1 MKLPLTVFVVIILIG
16 LFLIGFSV
24 TTIFGESITPP
35 PILEDKPAWLPAP
48 SSTFQIQFTGEIDP
62 RVDAQVFDL
71 DAFDTD
77 ADTVRQLHN
86 DGKHVICYINAGA
99 VEDWRPDA
107 EAFPAEVI
115 GNTYAGWPGEHWLDI
130 RALDALSPLLSARLD
145 MCQEKGFDGVEFD
158 NVDGWQND
166 TGFDLTAANQLVFDR
181 WLADAA
187 HQRDLTAGLKNDPDQ
202 IIELEP
208 WFDFLILESCFEQ
221 GWCELAHPFTEAG
234 KPVYAIEYSDIT
246 PWCEDAE
253 EYAITL
259 VGKSRELGA
268 ERQTCP

>member
-1 MKLPLTVFVVIILIG
+1 MKLPQTVFIVIILVG
-16 LFLIGFSV
+16 SALTGCGVKKNFR
-24 TTIFGESITPP
+24 ESNTPP
-35 PILEDKPAWLPAP
+35 PILEDKPAWSPAP
-48 SSTFQIQFTGEIDP
+48 NSTFQIQFTGEVDLQ
-62 RVDAQVFDL
+62 VDAQVFDL

-115 GNTYAGWPGEHWLDI
+115 GNAYADWPGEHWLDI
-130 RALDALSPLLSARLD
+130 RALDTLALILSARLD
-145 MCQEKGFDGVEFD
+145 MCLEKGFDGVEFD
-158 NVDGWQND
+158 NMDGWQND
-166 TGFDLTAANQLVFDR
+166 TGFDLTAADQFVFNR
-181 WLADAA
+181 WLAEAA
-187 HQRDLTAGLKNDPDQ
+187 HQRGLAAGLKNDPDQ

-221 GWCELAHPFTEAG
+221 GWCELAQPFTEAG
-234 KPVYAIEYSDIT
+234 KPVLAIEYSAIT
-246 PWCEDAE
+246 RWCEDAGD
-253 EYAITL
+253 YSITL
-259 VGKSRELGA
+259 IGKNRELGA